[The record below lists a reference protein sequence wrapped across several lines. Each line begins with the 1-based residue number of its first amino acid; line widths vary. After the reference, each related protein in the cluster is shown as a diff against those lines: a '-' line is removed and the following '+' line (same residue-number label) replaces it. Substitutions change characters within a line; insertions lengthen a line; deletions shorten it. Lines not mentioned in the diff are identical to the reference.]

1 MINKVILVGN
11 LGKDP
16 EIKRFDNGGAVTKF
30 PVATNENYKDKNGEW
45 QTATEWHN
53 VVVWG
58 PAAERA
64 EKDFRK
70 GSMIYVEGK
79 LTTRKWQDQQ
89 GVDKYITEVR
99 AVITRRLEKREDSG
113 FMPGQDDEFPPVA
126 APKKEASTQNSN
138 QTPPAENSKPQA
150 PAVDDDLP
158 F

>member
-1 MINKVILVGN
+1 MINKVILIGN

-16 EIKRFDNGGAVTKF
+16 EIRKFDNGGAVTKF
-30 PVATNENYKDKNGEW
+30 PVATNENYRDKNGEW

-64 EKDFRK
+64 EKDFKK
-70 GSMIYVEGK
+70 GSMIYIEGK

-99 AVITRRLEKREDSG
+99 AVLTRRLEKREEGSG
-113 FMPGQDDEFPPVA
+113 SSFMPGPEDEFPPVA
-126 APKKEASTQNSN
+126 APKKEA
-138 QTPPAENSKPQA
+138 PAENSQPSA
-150 PAVDDDLP
+150 PPADDDLP

>member
-1 MINKVILVGN
+1 MINKVILIGN

-16 EIKRFDNGGAVTKF
+16 EIRKFDNGGAVAKF
-30 PVATNENYKDKNGEW
+30 PVATNENYRDKSGEW

-58 PAAERA
+58 PSAERA
-64 EKDFRK
+64 ERDFKK
-70 GSMIYVEGK
+70 GNMIYIEGK
-79 LTTRKWQDQQ
+79 LTTRKYQDQQ

-113 FMPGQDDEFPPVA
+113 SGLMPGQEDEFPPVS
-126 APKKEASTQNSN
+126 APKKEA
-138 QTPPAENSKPQA
+138 PPAENSKPQA
-150 PAVDDDLP
+150 PAADDDLP